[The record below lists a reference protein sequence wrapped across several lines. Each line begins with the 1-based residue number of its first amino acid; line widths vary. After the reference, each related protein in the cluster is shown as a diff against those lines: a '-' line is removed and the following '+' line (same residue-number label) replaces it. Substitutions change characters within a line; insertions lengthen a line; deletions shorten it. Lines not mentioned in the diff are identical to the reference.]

1 MSEETTKK
9 MTYRELTEKFFAS
22 LKAKEE
28 LADIAFTDV
37 TFLEGYFIFTFGED
51 SVVHFHINKCPGW
64 KFGIWWDEVGEEAK
78 PYYNGKFF
86 TQYEDTIDKFKPTAS
101 EINTNITIYPKGEDS
116 LFETSETIEF
126 IEKEPYLAFC
136 RDYCFMNYNFRYL
149 SRRDAKKI
157 FCKYKRQ
164 KAAED
169 KYTKK
174 FDAIVLNWV
183 REYILPM
190 FTDATIEDMGENWS
204 PRYDVFAPFEKN
216 KDIVD
221 ERGCYGWFGDDDE
234 SQRLKKKFDRLI
246 KRLEKR
252 ANRHNVWWYNTIYD
266 SITFTSNE
274 EKEEE
279 TELAEEQNN
288 ETGNS

>member
-9 MTYRELTEKFFAS
+9 MTYRELTEKFFNS
-22 LKAKEE
+22 IKSQGDFE
-28 LADIAFTDV
+28 DIEFTDV
-37 TFLEGYFIFTFGED
+37 TYLEGYYIFAFGED

-78 PYYNGKFF
+78 PYYNGEFF
-86 TQYEDTIDKFKPTAS
+86 AQYEENIDKFKPTAS
-101 EINTNITIYPKGEDS
+101 EINTNITIYLEGEDS
-116 LFETSETIEF
+116 IFETSETIEF

-149 SRRDAKKI
+149 SRREAKMI
-157 FCKYKRQ
+157 FWKYKRE

-183 REYILPM
+183 RKHILHL
-190 FTDATIEDMGENWS
+190 FTDAEIIDMGENWS

-221 ERGCYGWFGDDDE
+221 KSGCYSWFGDDNE

-246 KRLEKR
+246 KRLKKR
-252 ANRHNVWWYNTIYD
+252 ANRHKVWWFNTLHD
-266 SITFTSNE
+266 SITFTSNAD
-274 EKEEE
+274 E
-279 TELAEEQNN
+279 TRLDD
-288 ETGNS
+288 TL

>member
-1 MSEETTKK
+1 MSDEITKK
-9 MTYRELTEKFFAS
+9 MTYRELTEKFFNS
-22 LKAKEE
+22 IKSQEDFE
-28 LADIAFTDV
+28 NIEFTDV
-37 TFLEGYFIFTFGED
+37 TYLEGYYIFTFAED

-64 KFGIWWDEVGEEAK
+64 KFGIWWDEIGEEAK
-78 PYYNGKFF
+78 PYYNGTFF
-86 TQYEDTIDKFKPTAS
+86 AQYENAIDKFKPSAS
-101 EINTNITIYPKGEDS
+101 EIKTNITIYPKGEDS
-116 LFETSETIEF
+116 IFETSETIEF

-149 SRRDAKKI
+149 SRREAKKI
-157 FCKYKRQ
+157 FWNYKRE

-183 REYILPM
+183 RKYILPM
-190 FTDATIEDMGENWS
+190 FTDAEIIDMGENWS

-221 ERGCYGWFGDDDE
+221 KSGCYGWFGDDND
-234 SQRLKKKFDRLI
+234 SQKLKKKFDRLI
-246 KRLEKR
+246 KRLNKR
-252 ANRHNVWWYNTIYD
+252 ANRHKVWWYDTLYE

-279 TELAEEQNN
+279 TEIDKPKD
-288 ETGNS
+288 NSTD